1 MGLMDD
7 VKSKKKQKEAE
18 NWFNMA
24 IKSPDL
30 ERKLDYFTRSLELE
44 PNNVS
49 AWLKRGRILEDMG
62 RFDEAKRSY
71 DRASLLDPALEIH
84 TKKVNPIPE
93 EDRVIAPNTVEEE
106 TQYIQEERQYVED
119 EEEYLPTTS
128 EKSTGSYRVKETEEI
143 VSFIPPKGEESLF
156 SNMKKTDASIPD
168 EESETVEINPEIV
181 KSSGVISFG
190 DSSVEVVP
198 EKIQDSVATKQLL
211 EPKNDE
217 PIKQRDTTVTFD
229 RKETISKIPVA
240 SSEKSEILTEKAG
253 VPPYVDVGKENVDL
267 RIPLS
272 ETIKFWLVGAVVLLI
287 LYMITSRIIG

>member
-93 EDRVIAPNTVEEE
+93 EDRVITPNTVEEE

-156 SNMKKTDASIPD
+156 SNMKETDASIPD
-168 EESETVEINPEIV
+168 EESETVEINPETV

-211 EPKNDE
+211 EPKNDK
-217 PIKQRDTTVTFD
+217 PIKQRDTTVNFD
-229 RKETISKIPVA
+229 RKETISKIPVV
-240 SSEKSEILTEKAG
+240 SSEKSQILTEKAG
-253 VPPYVDVGKENVDL
+253 VSPYIDVGKKNVDL

-272 ETIKFWLVGAVVLLI
+272 ETIKFWLVGAVILLI